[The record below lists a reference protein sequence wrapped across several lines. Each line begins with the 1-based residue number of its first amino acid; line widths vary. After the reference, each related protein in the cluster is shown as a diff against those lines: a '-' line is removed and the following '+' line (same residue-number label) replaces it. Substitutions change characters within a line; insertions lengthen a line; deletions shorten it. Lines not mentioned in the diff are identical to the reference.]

1 MQSGTR
7 ASVGRERL
15 RYAVLA
21 VGAAFCLTPWA
32 SPQIALAL
40 GIGVALTGLAAAT
53 PLSSRVARLLIQA
66 CVVLL
71 GFAMDLGEVLRA
83 GAQGLIF
90 AAATIVGTFALGA
103 AAGRLLRVEAKV
115 TTLVSAGT
123 AICGGSAIAAVG
135 SSIGAAAAQMS
146 IAIGVVFLL
155 NGAALYIFP
164 LIGRALEMS
173 APQFGTWAAVAIH
186 DVSSVVG
193 AASQFGPESLQI
205 ATAVKLSRTLW
216 IIPIAIA
223 AAWWF
228 GRRGGGEGGV
238 GGRAKRLA
246 VPWFIGLFVCASALR
261 TVVPAVAEAAP
272 TIHAGAK
279 AGMTLALFLIG
290 AGVSRAALASVGWRA
305 LVLGVLLWAFIS
317 AASLAVVR
325 WTIA

>member
-83 GAQGLIF
+83 GTQGMIF

-123 AICGGSAIAAVG
+123 AVCGGSAIAAVG
-135 SSIGAAAAQMS
+135 SAIGAAGAQMS

-164 LIGRALEMS
+164 IIGRALAMS
-173 APQFGTWAAVAIH
+173 AEQFGTWAAVAIH

-193 AASQFGPESLQI
+193 AASEFGPESLQI

-228 GRRGGGEGGV
+228 GRRGGGEGERGA
-238 GGRAKRLA
+238 RRLPI
-246 VPWFIGLFVCASALR
+246 PWFIGLFVCASALR
-261 TVVPAVAEAAP
+261 TLAPAVAEAAP

-305 LVLGVLLWAFIS
+305 LALGVLLWAFIS
-317 AASLAVVR
+317 AAALAVVR